1 MYLVLSWTVTL
12 ETNFSAHIYE
22 IGSRLSSD
30 AMSLQILKENEKIFL
45 AVNYTLRR
53 N

>member
-1 MYLVLSWTVTL
+1 MYLVLSWTVTV
-12 ETNFSAHIYE
+12 TNFSAHIYE

-45 AVNYTLRR
+45 AVNYTLR